1 MKKLTLVLGAL
12 IVTFMLNSCTNKK
25 DAVIAVFNTFFDQEV
40 AALNNVADADQFLS
54 YLTAADER
62 FNAFYEKLDKEYP
75 IDENDAFIG
84 FSKEDS
90 EAAMKVYND
99 RYDAYETLKDTKAET
114 MFEPYLAKLEDLV
127 NGLADDLINEVE
139 PADDIVDQ
147 IVAAYDDI
155 EKYADLGSDDQ
166 ADRFEET
173 DELVRIIFGL
183 DEEEE
188 E

>member
-1 MKKLTLVLGAL
+1 
-12 IVTFMLNSCTNKK
+12 
-25 DAVIAVFNTFFDQEV
+25 
-40 AALNNVADADQFLS
+40 
-54 YLTAADER
+54 
-62 FNAFYEKLDKEYP
+62 
-75 IDENDAFIG
+75 
-84 FSKEDS
+84 
-90 EAAMKVYND
+90 
-99 RYDAYETLKDTKAET
+99 

-166 ADRFEET
+166 ADRFEDT